1 MNFSSFNFD
10 ARIQANIDRAGFV
23 EATPIQA
30 KAIGPVLEGHDVL
43 GLAQTGTGKTA
54 AFLLPL
60 YQRLLSGSRCVPRVL
75 VLSPT
80 RELAEQTRRS
90 ADLLGKGT
98 GIRSIAIYGGVSTAA
113 QIRNLRRDMPEVL
126 IACPGRLLDLMGQ
139 KVIDLSTIESIVLDE
154 ADQMLDMGFLPPIRK
169 IIHATG
175 EHHQTLLFSAT
186 LPPAIRALAREFQQQ
201 PVRIELSASRPVE
214 TVRHYVVH
222 VGQTDK
228 FGRLATMLQSP
239 EKRRTLVFTRTKH
252 RARKLAMQ
260 LSDAGLRATSIQGDL
275 SQAQRDRAM
284 QQFRSGRADI
294 LVATDIAARGIDIS
308 QITHVINFDM
318 PDTPEAYT
326 HRIGRTGRMH
336 RQGIALTFAAP
347 EDRSMLRRIE
357 QIIGSPLQPACL
369 PVTAESM
376 VKGQ

>member
-30 KAIGPVLEGHDVL
+30 KAIGPILEGHDVL

-98 GIRSIAIYGGVSTAA
+98 GIRSIAIYGGVSAAA
-113 QIRNLRRDMPEVL
+113 QIRSLRRDMPEVL

-139 KVIDLSTIESIVLDE
+139 KVIDLSTVESIVLDE

-201 PVRIELSASRPVE
+201 PVRIELSA
-214 TVRHYVVH
+214 
-222 VGQTDK
+222 
-228 FGRLATMLQSP
+228 
-239 EKRRTLVFTRTKH
+239 
-252 RARKLAMQ
+252 
-260 LSDAGLRATSIQGDL
+260 
-275 SQAQRDRAM
+275 
-284 QQFRSGRADI
+284 
-294 LVATDIAARGIDIS
+294 
-308 QITHVINFDM
+308 
-318 PDTPEAYT
+318 
-326 HRIGRTGRMH
+326 
-336 RQGIALTFAAP
+336 
-347 EDRSMLRRIE
+347 
-357 QIIGSPLQPACL
+357 
-369 PVTAESM
+369 
-376 VKGQ
+376 